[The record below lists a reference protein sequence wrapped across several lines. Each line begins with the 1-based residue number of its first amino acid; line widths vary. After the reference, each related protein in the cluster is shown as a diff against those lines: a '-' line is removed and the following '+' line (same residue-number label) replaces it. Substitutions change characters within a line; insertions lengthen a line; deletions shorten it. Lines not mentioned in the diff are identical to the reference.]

1 MEHSPEQVYT
11 DLLRQLANP
20 AGADPEVLANTFRDV
35 ERMYSMGR
43 ITDWQLENAREA
55 YARTVSA
62 ADSKIG
68 EAASWAVG
76 KAKDTLQSAAE
87 YVRDRATT
95 AVATYTKED
104 PIRAIL
110 IAAGTGALLML
121 LVAMTVRSGVR
132 TVKRK
137 VRR

>member
-1 MEHSPEQVYT
+1 MEKTPEQVYT
-11 DLLRQLANP
+11 DLLRQLASSSATQ
-20 AGADPEVLANTFRDV
+20 AGVLADMFRDV
-35 ERMYSMGR
+35 ERMHSMGQ

-68 EAASWAVG
+68 DAANWAMD
-76 KAKDTLQSAAE
+76 KAKDTLESAAE
-87 YVRDRATT
+87 YVCDRATT

-104 PIRAIL
+104 PMRAVL

-121 LVAMTVRSGVR
+121 LLAMTVRSGVR

-137 VRR
+137 VQR